1 MYNDNKTIEDM
12 RNLVFNNSKEASTKG
27 GEKNG

>member
-1 MYNDNKTIEDM
+1 MYNDNKTIEDV

-27 GEKNG
+27 GEK